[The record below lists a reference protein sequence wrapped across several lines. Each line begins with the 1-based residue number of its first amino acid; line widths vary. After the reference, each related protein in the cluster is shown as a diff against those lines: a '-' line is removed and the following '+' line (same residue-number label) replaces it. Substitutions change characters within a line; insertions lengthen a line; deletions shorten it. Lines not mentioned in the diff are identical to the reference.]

1 MTTFLVIIAIVFFLY
16 LVTKS
21 MQQAEIDKAY
31 QTRMAE
37 QKVAAEEGRASVA
50 KGLAGD
56 GPIIGWYDDEN
67 GRRVYTLPY
76 FQYIDSPAGK
86 ALIQQHGLY
95 TQGRWHIYGEFVE
108 GSAQS
113 YNFPRDTQYDYT
125 PDLGTA
131 EGSLGE
137 AIVYA
142 TNLPQF
148 WNAANGK
155 YAKGGKIYKSSSS
168 PHVDLTTS

>member
-1 MTTFLVIIAIVFFLY
+1 
-16 LVTKS
+16 
-21 MQQAEIDKAY
+21 
-31 QTRMAE
+31 MAE
-37 QKVAAEEGRASVA
+37 QKVAAEEGRAAVA
-50 KGLAGD
+50 KGIAGD

-67 GRRVYTLPY
+67 GRRVYTLPF

-86 ALIQQHGLY
+86 ALIEQHGLY
-95 TQGRWHIYGEFVE
+95 TQGTWAIYGEFVQ
-108 GSAQS
+108 GSVQS

-155 YAKGGKIYKSSSS
+155 YAKGGKIYKRSSP
-168 PHVDLTTS
+168 PHVDLTAN